1 MDWSKAKNILIVA
14 LLATNLILLG
24 AIYVEKAEVK
34 SSDEATLREDTVLL
48 LKEHGIY
55 VEEDIIPEKDQ
66 RLPVLF
72 VKYEEGDQSIIAS
85 VLEDSDIRV
94 AEGAGEEAYR
104 QAADQLILLA
114 GFYRKSMVYRSVIE
128 EEGTVTVNYG
138 MEYEGFSVDNS
149 QLAVTFEDGRPV
161 DMMRKWAE
169 PFSMG
174 KNKKQV
180 MPALT
185 ALIKF
190 MTEQETAVPE
200 EERDDI
206 FIEEIRLVYWLEGYE
221 ESDNVSEDTAVPYWC
236 IHYNGDQL
244 SYIAAYEQ

>member
-1 MDWSKAKNILIVA
+1 
-14 LLATNLILLG
+14 
-24 AIYVEKAEVK
+24 
-34 SSDEATLREDTVLL
+34 
-48 LKEHGIY
+48 
-55 VEEDIIPEKDQ
+55 
-66 RLPVLF
+66 
-72 VKYEEGDQSIIAS
+72 
-85 VLEDSDIRV
+85 
-94 AEGAGEEAYR
+94 
-104 QAADQLILLA
+104 
-114 GFYRKSMVYRSVIE
+114 MVYQNVIAE
-128 EEGTVTVNYG
+128 EETVTVNYG

-149 QLAVTFEDGRPV
+149 QMIVTFEHGKPV
-161 DMMRKWAE
+161 SIIRRWAE

-190 MTEQETAVPE
+190 MTEQEAAASE

-206 FIEEIRLVYWLEGYE
+206 FIEEIRLVYWLEGYA

-236 IHYNGDQL
+236 IHYNGGQL